1 MKLILTADVTGLGGP
16 GDIVEVKDGYGRNYL
31 LPRGLAIVAT
41 KGAREAGRRP
51 SAARRRPAACATWT
65 TPRRS
70 RPTLEGLGAVTLK
83 AKAAAGSGKL
93 FGSVTTSDVVAAV
106 KSAGGP
112 VLDKRAIELP
122 GHIKTTGKH
131 SVNVRLHP
139 EVTVA
144 LAVNVIVAG

>member
-1 MKLILTADVTGLGGP
+1 MKLILTADVSGLGAP

-41 KGAREAGRRP
+41 KGAQKQIQVIQRAQDTRRVRDLDH
-51 SAARRRPAACATWT
+51 AKEIKAK
-65 TPRRS
+65 
-70 RPTLEGLGAVTLK
+70 LEGLDVTLK
-83 AKAAAGSGKL
+83 AKAAAGSSKL
-93 FGSVTTSDVVAAV
+93 FGSVTTSDVAAAV

-131 SVNVRLHP
+131 SVTVRLHP
-139 EVTVA
+139 EVTVSVA
-144 LAVNVIVAG
+144 LVVTASE

>member
-1 MKLILTADVTGLGGP
+1 MKLILTADVSGLGAP

-41 KGAREAGRRP
+41 RGAQKQIQVITRAQDTRRVRDLDHAKEIK
-51 SAARRRPAACATWT
+51 AA
-65 TPRRS
+65 
-70 RPTLEGLGAVTLK
+70 LEGLGGVTLT
-83 AKAAAGSGKL
+83 AKAAAGSKKL
-93 FGSVTTSDVVAAV
+93 FGSVTNADVAAAV

-131 SVNVRLHP
+131 SVTVRLHP

-144 LAVNVIVAG
+144 LPLNVTAGE

>member
-1 MKLILTADVTGLGGP
+1 MKLILTADVSGLGAP

-41 KGAREAGRRP
+41 RGAQKQIQVITRAQDTRRVRDLDHAKEIK
-51 SAARRRPAACATWT
+51 AA
-65 TPRRS
+65 
-70 RPTLEGLGAVTLK
+70 LEGLGGVTLT
-83 AKAAAGSGKL
+83 AKAAAGSKKL
-93 FGSVTTSDVVAAV
+93 FGSVTNADVAAAV

-122 GHIKTTGKH
+122 GHIKTVGKH
-131 SVNVRLHP
+131 SVTVRLHP

-144 LAVNVIVAG
+144 LPLVVTSAE